1 MNRKILETIRGRRI
15 LVIGDVM
22 VDHYIWGDA
31 HRISPE
37 APVPVVHVNRETRV
51 AGGAANVA
59 YNLASVGARPTLC
72 GVWGA
77 DEAGGALETM
87 LRERGVEWQL
97 ADTLRQR
104 TSTIVK
110 TRVVVRQQQ
119 LCRLDWEQPGSH
131 YGVLNNDV
139 WSDEDWQEILQG
151 HDAVL
156 FSDYAKGTLTQEL
169 LNQVVAIARKSDVL
183 CAIDPKPRR
192 RLYFRDLDL
201 MTPNRS
207 EALELSG
214 ISWDGEGAFPAS
226 EVCRAIYDEYRPR
239 NLVLTL
245 GEGGMLISR
254 NGEVEEVIP
263 TAAREVFDVSGA
275 GDTVIATLTL
285 AMAAGFSLHDAVS
298 FANAAAGVV
307 VGKLG
312 TAVATPEEIVQFS
325 RRLEQSHEGQG

>member
-1 MNRKILETIRGRRI
+1 MNHTILERVRDRRI

-77 DEAGGALETM
+77 DDAGHALEGM

-97 ADTLRQR
+97 AETLRQR

-131 YGVLNNDV
+131 YGVLNSEV
-139 WSDEDWQEILQG
+139 WSDEDWQEILSG

-156 FSDYAKGTLTQEL
+156 FSDYAKGTLTQDL
-169 LNQVVAIARKSDVL
+169 IDQVVSIARKSEIL

-201 MTPNRS
+201 MTPNRN

-214 ISWDGEGAFPAS
+214 VVWDGEGEFPAC
-226 EVCRAIYDEYRPR
+226 EVCRAIYEEYRPR

-254 NGEVEEVIP
+254 NGEVEKIIP

-285 AMAAGFSLHDAVS
+285 ALATGFTLQESVG

-312 TAVATPEEIVQFS
+312 TAVATPEEILQFG
-325 RRLEQSHEGQG
+325 RRIEQS

>member
-1 MNRKILETIRGRRI
+1 MNHKILERVRGRRI

-72 GVWGA
+72 GVWG
-77 DEAGGALETM
+77 DDDAGHALEGM
-87 LRERGVEWQL
+87 LQERGVQWQL
-97 ADTLRQR
+97 AESLRQR

-131 YGVLNNDV
+131 YGVLNREV
-139 WSDEDWQEILQG
+139 WSDEDWVEILEG

-156 FSDYAKGTLTQEL
+156 FSDYAKGTLTQDL
-169 LNQVVAIARKSDVL
+169 LEQVVSVAQKLGIL

-214 ISWDGEGAFPAS
+214 IVWDGEGAFPAQ
-226 EVCRAIYDEYRPR
+226 EVCRAIHEEYCPR

-254 NGEVEEVIP
+254 NGKVEEVIP

-285 AMAAGFSLHDAVS
+285 AMAAGFSLQESVS

-312 TAVATPEEIVQFS
+312 TAVATPDEILQFG
-325 RRLEQSHEGQG
+325 RRIEQS